1 MPDDPAARPGA
12 VTRPAPFGFS
22 RVVFLSHVIDA
33 GTPVFP
39 GDPPVELRPAAR
51 IEPDGYYLQLL
62 TLGEQAGTH
71 WAAPAHFHA
80 GQPFADE
87 LDPGDFFRPA
97 AVLDVRD
104 AAARD
109 ADFTLGVQQIRQW
122 EAGFGPIP
130 PDSAVIMW
138 TGFEDRWDD
147 PAAYLN
153 ADSAGGL
160 HYPGFGAE
168 AARWLI
174 EQRAI
179 GVLGIDTMGIDPGT
193 DTSFA
198 ANQLLLKEHRLHLE
212 NLCGLSQMPSAG
224 GWIIIGG
231 LRIRAGSGSPAT
243 VFGLIP

>member
-1 MPDDPAARPGA
+1 MTRPGA

-51 IEPDGYYLQLL
+51 IEPDGYYLQSL

-71 WAAPAHFHA
+71 WAAPAHFHV

-109 ADFTLGVQQIRQW
+109 PDFTLGVPQIRQW
-122 EAGFGPIP
+122 EADFGPIP

-138 TGFEDRWDD
+138 TGFEDRWDN

-174 EQRAI
+174 EQRSI

-212 NLCGLSQMPSAG
+212 NLCGLSQMPPAG